1 MKLEIKNAAFSYK
14 NDRRIFEDVSFE
26 VNSGDVVA
34 ILGPN
39 GAGKTTLLKCI
50 LGILKLEEGEAL
62 LDGKDIRKIPE
73 RELFKKVSYVP
84 QAKNTT
90 AGYTVL
96 DTVLIGLA
104 AELSVFKSPGEAEVE
119 RAKEALRELGI
130 EHLIDKHCNRI
141 SGGELQMVLI
151 ARALISNPEVL
162 ILDEP
167 ESNLDFRN
175 QLIVLDTLTK
185 LSKRGIACI
194 FNTHYPSHALQRAN
208 KAIILSEG
216 HTVCGEVDSTITAEA
231 IEKAF
236 SVKATINEYND
247 GVTSVKT
254 VVPLSVIK

>member
-1 MKLEIKNAAFSYK
+1 MRFEVKNASFSYK
-14 NDRRIFEDVSFE
+14 NDRKIFEDVNFS
-26 VNSGDVVA
+26 VDSGDIVA

-50 LGILKLEEGEAL
+50 LGILKLESGEAL
-62 LDGKDIRKIPE
+62 LDGKDVRRMPE
-73 RELFKKVSYVP
+73 RELFKRVSYVP

-90 AGYTVL
+90 AAYTVR

-104 AELSVFKSPGEAEVE
+104 AELSIFKSPGEAEEE
-119 RAKEALRELGI
+119 RVRKVLRELNI
-130 EHLIDKHCNRI
+130 EHLIDKKCNKI

-151 ARALISNPEVL
+151 ARALISEPEVL

-216 HTVCGEVDSTITAEA
+216 HTVCGDCESTITAEA

-236 SVKATINEYND
+236 NVKATINEYSDSGN
-247 GVTSVKT
+247 TIKT
-254 VVPLSVIK
+254 VVPISVIR

>member
-14 NDRRIFEDVSFE
+14 NDRRIVEDVSFE

-73 RELFKKVSYVP
+73 RELFRRVSYVP

-104 AELSVFKSPGEAEVE
+104 AELSVFKSPGEAEAE
-119 RAKEALRELGI
+119 RAKAVLRELGI

-141 SGGELQMVLI
+141 SGGELQMDVQ
-151 ARALISNPEVL
+151 RISN
-162 ILDEP
+162 
-167 ESNLDFRN
+167 R
-175 QLIVLDTLTK
+175 
-185 LSKRGIACI
+185 
-194 FNTHYPSHALQRAN
+194 
-208 KAIILSEG
+208 
-216 HTVCGEVDSTITAEA
+216 
-231 IEKAF
+231 
-236 SVKATINEYND
+236 
-247 GVTSVKT
+247 
-254 VVPLSVIK
+254 

>member
-1 MKLEIKNAAFSYK
+1 MRFEVKNASFSYK
-14 NDRRIFEDVSFE
+14 NDRKIFEDVNFS
-26 VNSGDVVA
+26 VDSGDIVA

-50 LGILKLEEGEAL
+50 LGILKLESGEAL
-62 LDGKDIRKIPE
+62 LDGKDVRRMQE
-73 RELFKKVSYVP
+73 RELFKRVSYVP

-90 AGYTVL
+90 AAYTVR

-104 AELSVFKSPGEAEVE
+104 AELSVFKSPGEAEEE
-119 RAKEALRELGI
+119 RVRKVLRELNI
-130 EHLIDKHCNRI
+130 EHLIDKKCNKI

-151 ARALISNPEVL
+151 ARALISEPEVL

-216 HTVCGEVDSTITAEA
+216 HTVCGDCESTITAEA

-236 SVKATINEYND
+236 NVKATINEYSD
-247 GVTSVKT
+247 GGIIIKT
-254 VVPLSVIK
+254 VVPISVIR

>member
-1 MKLEIKNAAFSYK
+1 MRFEVKNASFSYK
-14 NDRRIFEDVSFE
+14 NDRKIFEDVNFS
-26 VNSGDVVA
+26 VDSGDIVA

-50 LGILKLEEGEAL
+50 LGILKLESGEAL
-62 LDGKDIRKIPE
+62 LDGKDVRRMPE
-73 RELFKKVSYVP
+73 RELFKRVSYVP

-90 AGYTVL
+90 AAYTVR

-104 AELSVFKSPGEAEVE
+104 AELSVFKSPGEAEEE
-119 RAKEALRELGI
+119 RARAVLRELNI
-130 EHLIDKHCNRI
+130 EHLIDKKCNKI

-151 ARALISNPEVL
+151 ARALISEPEVL

-216 HTVCGEVDSTITAEA
+216 HTVCGDCESTITAEA

-236 SVKATINEYND
+236 NVKATINEYSD
-247 GVTSVKT
+247 GENTIKT
-254 VVPLSVIK
+254 VVPISVIR

>member
-1 MKLEIKNAAFSYK
+1 MRLEIKNAAFSYK
-14 NDRRIFEDVSFE
+14 NDRKIFEDVEFT
-26 VNSGDVVA
+26 VDSGDVVA

-50 LGILKLEEGEAL
+50 LGILKLEAGEAL

-73 RELFKKVSYVP
+73 RELFRRVSYVP

-90 AGYTVL
+90 AAYTVL

-104 AELSVFKSPGEAEVE
+104 SELSVFKAPGDAEVK
-119 RAKEALRELGI
+119 RAREVLRELGI
-130 EHLIDKHCNRI
+130 EHLIDKQCNRI

-208 KAIILSEG
+208 KAIILSSG
-216 HTVCGEVDSTITAEA
+216 HTVCGDVDSTITAEA

-236 SVKATINEYND
+236 NVKATINEYDD
-247 GVTSVKT
+247 GETRVRT

>member
-1 MKLEIKNAAFSYK
+1 MRFEVKNASFSYK
-14 NDRRIFEDVSFE
+14 NDRKIFEDVNFS
-26 VNSGDVVA
+26 VDSGDIVA

-50 LGILKLEEGEAL
+50 LGILKLESGEAL
-62 LDGKDIRKIPE
+62 LDGKDVRRMPE
-73 RELFKKVSYVP
+73 RELFKRVSYVP

-90 AGYTVL
+90 AAYTVR

-104 AELSVFKSPGEAEVE
+104 AELSVFKSPGEAEEE
-119 RAKEALRELGI
+119 RVRKVLKELNI
-130 EHLIDKHCNRI
+130 EHLIDKKCNKI

-151 ARALISNPEVL
+151 ARALISEPEVL

-216 HTVCGEVDSTITAEA
+216 HTVCGDCESTITAEA

-236 SVKATINEYND
+236 NVKATINEYSD
-247 GVTSVKT
+247 GGNTIKT
-254 VVPLSVIK
+254 VVPISVIR